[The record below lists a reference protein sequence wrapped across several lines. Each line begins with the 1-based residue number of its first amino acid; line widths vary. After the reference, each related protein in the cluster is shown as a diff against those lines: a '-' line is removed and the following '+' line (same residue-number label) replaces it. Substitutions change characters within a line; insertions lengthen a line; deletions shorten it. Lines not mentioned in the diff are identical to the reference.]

1 MQGKDIRLLQ
11 HLITGFIH
19 NPILLRLLLIRVQI
33 IRHNIAS
40 KPSTQNIPHQQPDL
54 PCPNN
59 PYRLAVEIEADEP
72 GEGEIAFAR
81 AVEGFVVFADEGE
94 EEADGEFGDGVGGVG
109 GDVDGG

>member
-1 MQGKDIRLLQ
+1 M
-11 HLITGFIH
+11 
-19 NPILLRLLLIRVQI
+19 
-33 IRHNIAS
+33 
-40 KPSTQNIPHQQPDL
+40 
-54 PCPNN
+54 
-59 PYRLAVEIEADEP
+59 EIEADEP